1 MKKSARKILA
11 LVLTLVLICTL
22 ATAAFAATYVDI
34 EEDYGTNV
42 VCAYASIAKYTINGQ
57 IYVNDGEDTG
67 DLRSVNIQYK
77 YYIKDSAGNLLVR
90 PESGF
95 ATLTDSI
102 TSGHVASVS
111 KTYTSSQIYCM
122 SYGLANFRANVYAW
136 NATQPFTAL
145 NQRIEYF
152 VP

>member
-1 MKKSARKILA
+1 MKNSTRKILA

-22 ATAAFAATYVDI
+22 ATAAFAAPSVTI
-34 EEDYGTNV
+34 EQPYDDNLVY
-42 VCAYASIAKYTINGQ
+42 AHASIAKYTINGE

-67 DLRSVNIQYK
+67 DLRYVNIQYK

-90 PESGF
+90 PASGF

-102 TSGHVASVS
+102 TSGHVARVS
-111 KTYTSSQIYCM
+111 KTYTSSEIYCM

-145 NQRIEYF
+145 NQRIEHF

>member
-1 MKKSARKILA
+1 MKNSARKILS

-22 ATAAFAATYVDI
+22 TTVAFAATYVSI
-34 EEDYGTNV
+34 EQPYDDNLV
-42 VCAYASIAKYTINGQ
+42 SAYASISKYAISGN

-95 ATLTDSI
+95 ATLSDTI
-102 TSGHVASVS
+102 YTGHDASVS

-122 SYGLANFRANVYAW
+122 SYGLANFSANVYAW
-136 NATQPFTAL
+136 NATQTFTAL